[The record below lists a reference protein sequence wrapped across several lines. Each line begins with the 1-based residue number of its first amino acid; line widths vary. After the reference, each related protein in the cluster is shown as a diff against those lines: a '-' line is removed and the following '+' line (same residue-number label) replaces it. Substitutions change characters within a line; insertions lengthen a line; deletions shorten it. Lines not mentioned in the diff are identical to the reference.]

1 MPSYTSA
8 YLLAGAAEKQ
18 RIEARGE
25 EVEGSAGRKQR
36 RLAWRPAS
44 RVREDAIVVKEREKR
59 LLLDNCDQTSS
70 VCD

>member
-1 MPSYTSA
+1 MPSYGSA

-25 EVEGSAGRKQR
+25 EVEGSAGRKQM

-44 RVREDAIVVKEREKR
+44 RVREDAIAVKEIERK
-59 LLLDNCDQTSS
+59 LDDCNQTSI